1 MIGYYN
7 NMKAFQNL
15 LEQKKVEILNTL
27 QKKKIQ
33 EQNLAMIFTKLTNY
47 EKSMLTQLTSNFNNL
62 IAISQAYPTLMSNV
76 AFNES
81 YNQIYVLNNE
91 IQSKVEMYNLTIT
104 EYNNNIRQVPKMI
117 LAFVFRFK
125 VKIYAEIK

>member
-15 LEQKKVEILNTL
+15 LEQKKVEILNSL

-81 YNQIYVLNNE
+81 YNQISVLNNE

-104 EYNNNIRQVPKMI
+104 EYNNNIRQFPKMI

>member
-15 LEQKKVEILNTL
+15 LEQKKFEILNTL
-27 QKKKIQ
+27 QKKRVQ

-81 YNQIYVLNNE
+81 YNQISVLNNE

-104 EYNNNIRQVPKMI
+104 EYNNNIRQFPKMI
-117 LAFVFRFK
+117 LAFIFGFK

>member
-15 LEQKKVEILNTL
+15 LEQKKVEILNTV

-81 YNQIYVLNNE
+81 YNQISVLNNE

-104 EYNNNIRQVPKMI
+104 EYNNNIRQFPKMI

>member
-1 MIGYYN
+1 
-7 NMKAFQNL
+7 MKAFQNL
-15 LEQKKVEILNTL
+15 LEQKKFEILNTL
-27 QKKKIQ
+27 QKKRVQ

-47 EKSMLTQLTSNFNNL
+47 EKSMLTQLTSNYNNL

-81 YNQIYVLNNE
+81 YNQISVLNNE

-104 EYNNNIRQVPKMI
+104 EYNNNIRQFPKMI
-117 LAFVFRFK
+117 LAFIFGFK

>member
-15 LEQKKVEILNTL
+15 LEQKKFEILNTL
-27 QKKKIQ
+27 QKKRAQ

-81 YNQIYVLNNE
+81 YNQISILNNE

-104 EYNNNIRQVPKMI
+104 EYNNNIRQFPKMI
-117 LAFVFRFK
+117 LAFIFGFK

>member
-15 LEQKKVEILNTL
+15 LEQKKFEILNTL
-27 QKKKIQ
+27 QKKRLQ

-81 YNQIYVLNNE
+81 YNQISLLNNE

-104 EYNNNIRQVPKMI
+104 EYNNNIRQFPKMI

>member
-1 MIGYYN
+1 
-7 NMKAFQNL
+7 
-15 LEQKKVEILNTL
+15 
-27 QKKKIQ
+27 
-33 EQNLAMIFTKLTNY
+33 MIFTKFTNY

-81 YNQIYVLNNE
+81 YNQISLLNNE
-91 IQSKVEMYNLTIT
+91 IQSKVEMYNLIIT
-104 EYNNNIRQVPKMI
+104 EYNNNIRQFPKMI

>member
-15 LEQKKVEILNTL
+15 LEQKKFEILNTL
-27 QKKKIQ
+27 QKKRLQ

-81 YNQIYVLNNE
+81 YNQISVLNNE

-104 EYNNNIRQVPKMI
+104 EYNNNIRQFPKMI

>member
-15 LEQKKVEILNTL
+15 LEQKKFEILNTL
-27 QKKKIQ
+27 QKKRLQ

-62 IAISQAYPTLMSNV
+62 IAISQAYPNLMSNV

-81 YNQIYVLNNE
+81 YNQISVLNNE

-104 EYNNNIRQVPKMI
+104 EYNNNIRQFPKMI
-117 LAFVFRFK
+117 LAFIFGFK
-125 VKIYAEIK
+125 IKIYAEIK

>member
-15 LEQKKVEILNTL
+15 LEQKKFEILNTL
-27 QKKKIQ
+27 QKKKVQ

-81 YNQIYVLNNE
+81 YNQISVLNNE

-104 EYNNNIRQVPKMI
+104 EYNNNIRQFPKMI
-117 LAFVFRFK
+117 LAFIFGFK

>member
-15 LEQKKVEILNTL
+15 LEQKKFEILNTL
-27 QKKKIQ
+27 QKKRVQ

-47 EKSMLTQLTSNFNNL
+47 EKSMLTQITSNFNNL

-81 YNQIYVLNNE
+81 YNQISVLNNE

-104 EYNNNIRQVPKMI
+104 EYNNNIRQFPKMI
-117 LAFVFRFK
+117 LAFIFGFK

>member
-1 MIGYYN
+1 
-7 NMKAFQNL
+7 MKAFQNL

-27 QKKKIQ
+27 KKKKIQ

-104 EYNNNIRQVPKMI
+104 EYNNNIRQFPKMI

>member
-1 MIGYYN
+1 
-7 NMKAFQNL
+7 MKAFQNL
-15 LEQKKVEILNTL
+15 LEQKKFEILNTL
-27 QKKKIQ
+27 QKKRVQ

-47 EKSMLTQLTSNFNNL
+47 EKSMLTQITSNFNNL

-81 YNQIYVLNNE
+81 YNQISVLNNE

-104 EYNNNIRQVPKMI
+104 EYNNNIRQFPKMI
-117 LAFVFRFK
+117 LAFIFGFK

>member
-15 LEQKKVEILNTL
+15 LEQKKFEILNTL
-27 QKKKIQ
+27 QKKRVQ

-47 EKSMLTQLTSNFNNL
+47 EKSMLTQLTSNYNNL

-81 YNQIYVLNNE
+81 YNQISVLNNE

-104 EYNNNIRQVPKMI
+104 EYNNNIRQFPKMI
-117 LAFVFRFK
+117 LAFIFGFK

>member
-1 MIGYYN
+1 MIGYSN

-15 LEQKKVEILNTL
+15 LEQKKFEILNTL
-27 QKKKIQ
+27 QKKRLQ

-62 IAISQAYPTLMSNV
+62 IAISQAYPNLMSNV

-81 YNQIYVLNNE
+81 YNQISVLNNE

-104 EYNNNIRQVPKMI
+104 EYNNNIRQFPKMI
-117 LAFVFRFK
+117 LAFIFGFK
-125 VKIYAEIK
+125 IKIYAEIK

>member
-1 MIGYYN
+1 
-7 NMKAFQNL
+7 MKAFQNL

-91 IQSKVEMYNLTIT
+91 IQSKVEMYNLIIT
-104 EYNNNIRQVPKMI
+104 EYNNNIRQFPKMI

>member
-104 EYNNNIRQVPKMI
+104 EYNNNIRQFPKMI

>member
-81 YNQIYVLNNE
+81 YNQISVLNNE

-104 EYNNNIRQVPKMI
+104 EYNNNIRQFPKMI

>member
-1 MIGYYN
+1 
-7 NMKAFQNL
+7 MKAFQNL

-47 EKSMLTQLTSNFNNL
+47 GKSMLTQLTSNFNNL

-91 IQSKVEMYNLTIT
+91 IQSKVEMYNLIIT
-104 EYNNNIRQVPKMI
+104 EYNNNIRQFPKMI

>member
-15 LEQKKVEILNTL
+15 LEQKKFEILNTL
-27 QKKKIQ
+27 QKKRLQ

-91 IQSKVEMYNLTIT
+91 IQSKVEMYNLIIT
-104 EYNNNIRQVPKMI
+104 EYNNNIRQFPKMI

>member
-1 MIGYYN
+1 
-7 NMKAFQNL
+7 MKAFQNL
-15 LEQKKVEILNTL
+15 LEQKKFEILNTL
-27 QKKKIQ
+27 QKKRLQ

-62 IAISQAYPTLMSNV
+62 IAISQAYPNLMSNV

-81 YNQIYVLNNE
+81 YNQISVLNNE

-104 EYNNNIRQVPKMI
+104 EYNNNIRQFPKMI
-117 LAFVFRFK
+117 LAFIFGFK
-125 VKIYAEIK
+125 IKIYAEIK